1 MGQTFFRRR
10 DAGGLAAL
18 APAWHNWQESL
29 PGRIVHLLLRVVRSH
44 GLPLVLLAWLAL
56 AALSGWQKLGWLDNL
71 LYDAVLQV
79 TPATS
84 RTPQVLLVEARYADI
99 AAREPNWAQLSQ
111 QWLAG
116 GAQRVAFGFPL
127 SPAQLE
133 PLQPLLASGKVV
145 TLAAHDNASAAQG
158 QAQLQA
164 QLQESG
170 LRGQWWARA
179 AGRAAESRIWADFAF
194 PVALLPSISLPRA
207 EQEGVI
213 PALLQ
218 NKVVL
223 VGFAPDPLLRNIR
236 LPGSA
241 QAVTQLRHD
250 GLQVDS
256 LLQQASISQGGPLAR
271 MLGTGVFAVL
281 LLLLL
286 QRASF
291 KFGLALLLATSAL
304 CAGLCVLLLWRAQ
317 FWLPLPELLLLAM
330 AVFVAVFYAKIHADD
345 LKIRELI
352 RTTSGK
358 LHKLALPPSIFQTQ
372 DHWHFILRLIDQTLH
387 VQRVIILEK
396 TPDSHFLREVSAL
409 GCDIATIAELR
420 RDYQRAP
427 YSTAIASRTLLEVP
441 DFLAHA
447 AAGEKQFV
455 LPLLLGGELLGF
467 LAFGV
472 QQAQLAHFHEQ
483 QAALAPMAAQIAN
496 LLYQRRLWLAAERNN
511 NLPWQR
517 WFEDGN
523 ASAFKKLTQGVA
535 MMEQRLAILEQT
547 FSQASHAKIVYDLFG
562 RVLLANTQMSQRLA
576 HSGVNVQGLT
586 ATDFVARLSGRP
598 LEEARLAMQTLIL
611 ERTRFSWPVNLPDL
625 VDDHLVLRASVLD
638 QEAVSGQSG
647 AAVSATA
654 AASSAGM
661 GGHALPFNIGG
672 VLVEVMDVSE
682 IMLQH
687 DARSEIRMQAAHYLH
702 EDLQK
707 LPALLRALAHDKL
720 TASMSK
726 RIVAMLQH
734 KAHGI
739 SAIMEKSRLLLED
752 QVSNQAL
759 CYPVD
764 VAQVL
769 QKTVQEI
776 APQLQRKNL
785 QIDLQLS
792 SLSAHGF
799 AVPRDLKFCFNA
811 ILRLLILDA
820 SSDSLITVQGN
831 ENATGLMLTFANDGY
846 GISNQRLQHS
856 LEQADSR
863 AESPLFADAHEAMQT
878 VAQWGGCLRFHS
890 EIGEGMQARLN
901 LAPFWW
907 RESNAE
913 SQLLA
918 QIEQARQQAGLSTH
932 QSTNQSAHSHAL
944 QADPMPTRLQAMEAV
959 QPTRQPPRL
968 AVVK

>member
-10 DAGGLAAL
+10 DAGGLSARAAGGD
-18 APAWHNWQESL
+18 NWQESL
-29 PGRIVHLLLRVVRSH
+29 AGRAVHLLLRVVRSH
-44 GLPLVLLAWLAL
+44 GLPLVLLVWLAL

-79 TPATS
+79 TPATT
-84 RTPQVLLVEARYADI
+84 RTPQVLLVEAHYADI

-127 SPAQLE
+127 PSAQEAQLR
-133 PLQPLLASGKVV
+133 PWLASGKVV
-145 TLAAHDNASAAQG
+145 TLAAHDSVTATQG
-158 QAQLQA
+158 QLQA

-179 AGRAAESRIWADFAF
+179 AGRAANTRIWADYAF

-236 LPGSA
+236 LPGTA

-256 LLQQASISQGGPLAR
+256 LLQQAAITQGGPLAR
-271 MLGTGVFAVL
+271 MLGTGAFAVL

-291 KFGLALLLATSAL
+291 KFGLALLVASSAL
-304 CAGLCVLLLWRAQ
+304 CGGLCVLLLWRAQ
-317 FWLPLPELLLLAM
+317 FWLPLPELLLLAT

-396 TPDSHFLREVSAL
+396 TQDSDFLREVSAL

-447 AAGEKQFV
+447 APGERQFV

-472 QQAQLAHFHEQ
+472 QEAQLAHFHEQ
-483 QAALAPMAAQIAN
+483 QAALTPMATQIAN
-496 LLYQRRLWLAAERNN
+496 LLYQRRLWLAAERHN

-523 ASAFKKLTQGVA
+523 AGAFKKLTHGVA

-638 QEAVSGQSG
+638 QDAAAGHSGG
-647 AAVSATA
+647 AEA
-654 AASSAGM
+654 AASVDS
-661 GGHALPFNIGG
+661 HALPFNIGG

-726 RIVAMLQH
+726 RIIAMLQH

-776 APQLQRKNL
+776 TPQLQRKNL
-785 QIDLQLS
+785 QFDLQLGA
-792 SLSAHGF
+792 LSAHGF

-820 SSDSLITVQGN
+820 SSDSLITVHGS
-831 ENATGLMLTFANDGY
+831 ENGSGLMLNFANDGY

-856 LEQADSR
+856 LEQAASR

-918 QIEQARQQAGLSTH
+918 QIEQARQQNGHHAGPS
-932 QSTNQSAHSHAL
+932 
-944 QADPMPTRLQAMEAV
+944 P
-959 QPTRQPPRL
+959 RQPAPQSDASDLPSSLPMNPPLQRKAPRL